1 MPIFVPLICLMAMGL
16 AVFRRSIPD
25 SLTGPAGRDDVP
37 ARLLRWAAG
46 LLSAQRAEWGQ
57 AMLGELDHIDGW
69 GRRWRFAAGCAGA
82 ALLLPPWGR
91 AAAAVWGMITI
102 AVGAAGL
109 YAALAVRYRLGAWSW
124 VFAAVVLVLLA
135 GCTLAA
141 CVLVRQRGIAVPG
154 LLGGLLVA
162 LAWLVPYGFTFYG
175 LIVAVPPFWVLLTQV
190 FVVPL
195 LAGVAGTLCGG
206 SAAVGRRI
214 ARLAAFSA
222 GLVLFL
228 YGTLAVAVIGAAGAQ
243 IDATW
248 TVSANVDDRL
258 GNNAIFYLWF
268 LPLITAALGW
278 AAATA
283 TATATAAA
291 GARLRPRLAVSV
303 ASVPFTVPGRLAG
316 GDRSAEEMPPYE
328 AERADRGRS
337 WRRTAY
343 FLLLGVV
350 VAAAVFALALGL
362 LRG

>member
-1 MPIFVPLICLMAMGL
+1 MPIFIPLICLIAMGV
-16 AVFRRSIPD
+16 AVFRRSVPD
-25 SLTGPAGRDDVP
+25 PLTGPAGRDDVP

-69 GRRWRFAAGCAGA
+69 SRRWRFAAGCAGA

-91 AAAAVWGMITI
+91 AAAAVWGMVTV
-102 AVGAAGL
+102 AAGAAGL
-109 YAALAVRYRLGAWSW
+109 YAALAVRYGLGAWSW

-141 CVLVRQRGIAVPG
+141 CVLVRQPGIAVPG

-175 LIVAVPPFWVLLTQV
+175 LIVAVPPFWAVLTQGLG
-190 FVVPL
+190 VPL
-195 LAGVAGTLCGG
+195 LAGVAGTLWGG

-214 ARLAAFSA
+214 ARLAAVSA

-228 YGTLAVAVIGAAGAQ
+228 YGTLAVVAIGAAGAQ

-248 TVSANVDDRL
+248 TVSANVEDRL
-258 GNNAIFYLWF
+258 GNNVIFYLW
-268 LPLITAALGW
+268 LVPLTTAALGW

-283 TATATAAA
+283 TAAAS
-291 GARLRPRLAVSV
+291 ARLRPRLAVSV
-303 ASVPFTVPGRLAG
+303 ASVPFTAPGYLAE
-316 GDRSAEEMPPYE
+316 GDQGRKEMPPYE
-328 AERADRGRS
+328 AGRADRGRS
-337 WRRTAY
+337 WRRTVY
-343 FLLLGVV
+343 LLLLGAV
-350 VAAAVFALALGL
+350 VAAAVFGLALGL

>member
-1 MPIFVPLICLMAMGL
+1 MPIFIPLICLMAMGV
-16 AVFRRSIPD
+16 AVFRRSVPD
-25 SLTGPAGRDDVP
+25 PLTGPAGRDDVP

-69 GRRWRFAAGCAGA
+69 GRRWRFAAGCASA

-91 AAAAVWGMITI
+91 AAAAVWGMVTV

-109 YAALAVRYRLGAWSW
+109 YTALVVRYGLGAWSW

-141 CVLVRQRGIAVPG
+141 CMLVRQPGIAVPG

-162 LAWLVPYGFTFYG
+162 LAWLVPYGYTFYG

-190 FVVPL
+190 LVVPL
-195 LAGVAGTLCGG
+195 LAGAAGTLWGG
-206 SAAVGRRI
+206 SAAAGRRI

-283 TATATAAA
+283 TAAA

-303 ASVPFTVPGRLAG
+303 ASAPFAAPGHV
-316 GDRSAEEMPPYE
+316 AEGSEGTLP
-328 AERADRGRS
+328 
-337 WRRTAY
+337 
-343 FLLLGVV
+343 
-350 VAAAVFALALGL
+350 
-362 LRG
+362 

>member
-1 MPIFVPLICLMAMGL
+1 MPIIIPLICLVAMGV
-16 AVFRRSIPD
+16 AVFQRSVPV
-25 SLTGPAGRDDVP
+25 SGAEPAVGGDVP
-37 ARLLRWAAG
+37 ALLLRWAAG

-91 AAAAVWGMITI
+91 AAAAVWGMVTL
-102 AVGAAGL
+102 AAGAAGL
-109 YAALAVRYRLGAWSW
+109 YAALAVRYGLGAWSW

-141 CVLVRQRGIAVPG
+141 CVLVRQPGIAVPG

-175 LIVAVPPFWVLLTQV
+175 LIVAVPPFWAVLMQV
-190 FVVPL
+190 LVVPL
-195 LAGVAGTLCGG
+195 LAGAAGTLWGG
-206 SAAVGRRI
+206 SAAAGRRI
-214 ARLAAFSA
+214 ARLAAVSA

-228 YGTLAVAVIGAAGAQ
+228 YGTLAVAAIGAAGAQ

-258 GNNAIFYLWF
+258 GNNAIFYLW
-268 LPLITAALGW
+268 LVPLTTAALGW

-283 TATATAAA
+283 TAAAS
-291 GARLRPRLAVSV
+291 ARLRPRLAVSV
-303 ASVPFTVPGRLAG
+303 ASVPFPAPGYLAE
-316 GDRSAEEMPPYE
+316 GDQRPEQMPPYE
-328 AERADRGRS
+328 AGRADRGRS

-343 FLLLGVV
+343 LLLLGAV
-350 VAAAVFALALGL
+350 VAAAMFGVALGL

>member
-1 MPIFVPLICLMAMGL
+1 MPIFIPLICLMAMGL
-16 AVFRRSIPD
+16 AVFRRSVPGP
-25 SLTGPAGRDDVP
+25 LTGPAGRDDVP

-69 GRRWRFAAGCAGA
+69 GRRWRFAAGCASA

-91 AAAAVWGMITI
+91 AAAAVWGMVTV
-102 AVGAAGL
+102 AAGAAGL
-109 YAALAVRYRLGAWSW
+109 YAALEVRYGLGAWGW

-141 CVLVRQRGIAVPG
+141 CVLARQPGIAVPG

-175 LIVAVPPFWVLLTQV
+175 LIVAVPPFWASVAQGL
-190 FVVPL
+190 VVPL
-195 LAGVAGTLCGG
+195 LAGAAGTLWGG
-206 SAAVGRRI
+206 SAAAGRRI

-248 TVSANVDDRL
+248 TVGANVDDRL
-258 GNNAIFYLWF
+258 GNNAIFYLW
-268 LPLITAALGW
+268 LVPLTTAALGW
-278 AAATA
+278 AA
-283 TATATAAA
+283 ATATAAA
-291 GARLRPRLAVSV
+291 GARLRPRLA
-303 ASVPFTVPGRLAG
+303 ASAASAPFMVPGYLAE
-316 GDRSAEEMPPYE
+316 GDQRREQKLPYGTG
-328 AERADRGRS
+328 RADRGRS

-343 FLLLGVV
+343 LLLLCAV
-350 VAAAVFALALGL
+350 VAAAVFGLALGL

>member
-1 MPIFVPLICLMAMGL
+1 MPIFVPLICLMAMGV
-16 AVFRRSIPD
+16 AVFRRSVPD
-25 SLTGPAGRDDVP
+25 PLTGPAGRDDVP

-91 AAAAVWGMITI
+91 AAAAVWGMVTV
-102 AVGAAGL
+102 AAGAAGL
-109 YAALAVRYRLGAWSW
+109 YAALEVRYGLGAWSW

-141 CVLVRQRGIAVPG
+141 AVLARQPGIAVPG
-154 LLGGLLVA
+154 LLGGLFVV

-175 LIVAVPPFWVLLTQV
+175 LIVAVPPFWASLTQGL
-190 FVVPL
+190 VVPL
-195 LAGVAGTLCGG
+195 LAGAAGTLWSG

-214 ARLAAFSA
+214 ARLAAVSA

-248 TVSANVDDRL
+248 TVSANIDDRL
-258 GNNAIFYLWF
+258 GNNVIFYLWVV
-268 LPLITAALGW
+268 PLTTAALGW

-283 TATATAAA
+283 TAAVS
-291 GARLRPRLAVSV
+291 ARLRPRLAVSV
-303 ASVPFTVPGRLAG
+303 ASVPFTVPGHLAG
-316 GDRSAEEMPPYE
+316 GNRSPEETPPYK
-328 AERADRGRS
+328 AGRADRGRS

-343 FLLLGVV
+343 LLLVCAV
-350 VAAAVFALALGL
+350 VAAAVFGLALGL
-362 LRG
+362 VRG